1 MLQTPMHESDIN
13 ALADRIAETAAQLD
27 AGTHRLLTD
36 LRQFDQQGGWASQGA
51 VSCAHW
57 LNWRCGIALGA
68 AREKVRVAHALGGLP
83 LIDDALRLG
92 QISFSKARAM
102 TRIATQENEAQL
114 VELARHSTAAQL
126 ERVCRLYGRT
136 QPRDP
141 ADPAR
146 RYFRVR
152 DTEDSMVRIEIQLC
166 PDEAA
171 RLLKACDVS
180 AETRLDGLVTM
191 AEATLH
197 SDQPDRPP
205 VEILVQIDACTLV
218 GQEEQTGIS
227 AETSLRLLCDAGI
240 VPVLTDAQGTPLDV
254 GRKSRSIPAALRRA
268 LAVRDRGCR
277 FPGCT
282 HTRYVDAHHVRH
294 WVAGGE
300 TSLANTLLLC
310 GRHHTLVH
318 EGGFRVVV
326 EGTRPRFFD
335 PVGVELREAGI
346 PPVVGTRT
354 YEIGAPSPGWD
365 GQRVDYDAAVG
376 SLL

>member
-1 MLQTPMHESDIN
+1 MHANDID

-36 LRQFDQQGGWASQGA
+36 IRVFDQQEGWGRQGA
-51 VSCAHW
+51 LSCAHW
-57 LNWRCGIALGA
+57 LGWRCGIALGA

-102 TRIATQENEAQL
+102 TRIATQENETQL

-126 ERVCRLYGRT
+126 ERFCRLYRQT

-141 ADPAR
+141 AHAAE
-146 RYFRVR
+146 RYLRVR
-152 DTEDSMVRIEIQLC
+152 DTEYGMVRIEIQLC

-171 RLLKACDVS
+171 RLLKACHVS
-180 AETRLDGLVTM
+180 AETRLDGILSM
-191 AEATLH
+191 AEATLRG
-197 SDQPDRPP
+197 DQLDRPP
-205 VEILVQIDACTLV
+205 VEVLVQIDAATLV
-218 GQEEQTGIS
+218 GQEEQAGIS
-227 AETSLRLLCDAGI
+227 AETSRRLLCDAGI

-268 LAVRDRGCR
+268 LAARDRGCR

-282 HTRYVDAHHVRH
+282 HTRYVDAHHVQH
-294 WVAGGE
+294 WSAGGE

-318 EGGFRVVV
+318 EGGFRVVADGERMV
-326 EGTRPRFFD
+326 FFD
-335 PVGVELREAGI
+335 PHGSELPDVGLPR
-346 PPVVGTRT
+346 VVTTRT

-365 GQRVDYDAAVG
+365 GQRVDYDAVVA

>member
-1 MLQTPMHESDIN
+1 MHANEID
-13 ALADRIAETAAQLD
+13 ALADRIAETATQLD
-27 AGTHRLLTD
+27 AATHRLLTD
-36 LRQFDQQGGWASQGA
+36 IRIFDQQEGWGRQGA
-51 VSCAHW
+51 LSCAHW
-57 LNWRCGIALGA
+57 LGWRCGIALGA

-83 LIDDALRLG
+83 LIDDALRLA
-92 QISFSKARAM
+92 QISFSKVRAM
-102 TRIATQENEAQL
+102 TRIATPENEAQL

-126 ERVCRLYGRT
+126 ERICRLTRGT

-141 ADPAR
+141 AHAAE
-146 RYFRVR
+146 RYLRVR
-152 DTEDSMVRIEIQLC
+152 DTEDGMVRIEIQLR

-171 RLLKACDVS
+171 RLLKVCDVS
-180 AETRLDGLVTM
+180 AGTRIDGLVTM
-191 AEATLH
+191 AEATLRG
-197 SDQPDRPP
+197 DQPERPP
-205 VEILVQIDACTLV
+205 VEVLVHIDAATLV
-218 GQEEQTGIS
+218 GQEERAGIS
-227 AETSLRLLCDAGI
+227 AETARRLLCDSGI

-254 GRKSRSIPAALRRA
+254 GRKSRSIPTALRRA

-310 GRHHTLVH
+310 GHHHTLVH

-326 EGTRPRFFD
+326 DGTRTRFLD
-335 PVGVELREAGI
+335 PAGVELPEIGV
-346 PPVVGTRT
+346 PHLVGMRP
-354 YEIGAPSPGWD
+354 YEIGTPSPGWD
-365 GQRVDYDAAVG
+365 GQRVDYDAAVA

>member
-1 MLQTPMHESDIN
+1 
-13 ALADRIAETAAQLD
+13 
-27 AGTHRLLTD
+27 
-36 LRQFDQQGGWASQGA
+36 
-51 VSCAHW
+51 
-57 LNWRCGIALGA
+57 
-68 AREKVRVAHALGGLP
+68 
-83 LIDDALRLG
+83 
-92 QISFSKARAM
+92 
-102 TRIATQENEAQL
+102 
-114 VELARHSTAAQL
+114 
-126 ERVCRLYGRT
+126 
-136 QPRDP
+136 
-141 ADPAR
+141 
-146 RYFRVR
+146 
-152 DTEDSMVRIEIQLC
+152 MVRIEI
-166 PDEAA
+166 PAPSDEAA

-191 AEATLH
+191 AEATLRG
-197 SDQPDRPP
+197 DQPERPP
-205 VEILVQIDACTLV
+205 VEVLVHIDAATLV
-218 GQEEQTGIS
+218 GQEEQAGIS
-227 AETSLRLLCDAGI
+227 AETSRRLLCDAGI

-294 WVAGGE
+294 WVDGGE

-326 EGTRPRFFD
+326 DGTGARFFD
-335 PVGVELREAGI
+335 PAGI
-346 PPVVGTRT
+346 ELPEVGIPRLVGTRA

-365 GQRVDYDAAVG
+365 GQRVDYDAAVA